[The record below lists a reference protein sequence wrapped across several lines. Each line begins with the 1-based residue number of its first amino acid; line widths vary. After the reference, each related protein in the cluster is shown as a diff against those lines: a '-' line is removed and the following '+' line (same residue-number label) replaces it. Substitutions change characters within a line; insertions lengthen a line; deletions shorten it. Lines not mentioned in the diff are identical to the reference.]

1 MSAITLEKLKPGRN
15 ATVLRVKGEGA
26 LKRRL
31 IDMGITPGT
40 AVAVRRAAPLGDPL
54 EITLR
59 GYRLTLRKKEASLIE
74 IEEPAKNESKKN
86 ETPAS
91 KPSAPSKPA
100 ETPPET
106 PTETPVEQNTGALSL
121 LTSVWSTYS
130 EDDKFPAGGGDAEHA
145 VDDAPGSFDV
155 SNADSLTYQL
165 TFPSDDVSLIDGAAS
180 LVHMMN
186 MNTFTCGA
194 FHVADAGNVSKV
206 ADDIRSAVQG
216 KQWMCGFPDKLVI
229 FTTGQYVVS
238 VYGDEDLVNTFRD
251 KFSACHSGAVAVYD
265 EAISG

>member
-1 MSAITLEKLKPGRN
+1 MSN
-15 ATVLRVKGEGA
+15 V
-26 LKRRL
+26 
-31 IDMGITPGT
+31 
-40 AVAVRRAAPLGDPL
+40 
-54 EITLR
+54 
-59 GYRLTLRKKEASLIE
+59 
-74 IEEPAKNESKKN
+74 
-86 ETPAS
+86 
-91 KPSAPSKPA
+91 
-100 ETPPET
+100 
-106 PTETPVEQNTGALSL
+106 
-121 LTSVWSTYS
+121 
-130 EDDKFPAGGGDAEHA
+130 
-145 VDDAPGSFDV
+145 
-155 SNADSLTYQL
+155 DSLTYQL